1 MRSNSHQPKF
11 HRTLAFRLTLWYAVF
26 FALTS
31 CVAFFSFY
39 FLIVS
44 ILEKRTDDSLI
55 RQVDEL
61 LTISEFQDVEAVQQ
75 MVTAQAQAAGERE
88 LFIRVLYPTGL
99 VFSSSNM
106 AYWRRIKVDRQ
117 AVKELLSGMNYVFR
131 DVYLKERK
139 ESVRVIYGLTSD
151 KIILQVGQSIAA
163 DIRIL
168 EAFRKYFLGAMTLLI
183 FVAAGFGWF
192 MARRA
197 TSGLAAV
204 IGTARQISKDDL
216 DGRVPIR
223 GLGDDIDQLAYTFN
237 QMLDRIGL
245 LVSGMREMSDN
256 IAHDLKSPITHI
268 RGIAEVTLTNAQ
280 SISDYEQMAGQIIE
294 ACDRLLSMINTMLAI
309 SESEAGAGRLNYETI
324 DLAKMLEDAC
334 DLFAPLLED
343 KGIKM
348 NLSLKDSIQ
357 LNGDKPKIQRVLA
370 NLIDNAIKYTR
381 RGGYID
387 IRAEKEEGLMPQ
399 VKIMVKDSGIG
410 ISPQEIPYIFER
422 FYRCDQSRP
431 ASGAGLGLS
440 LARAFARAHGG
451 DITVESAPNDGS
463 LFILTLPLTPTRLL
477 SQKKNTHEF

>member
-1 MRSNSHQPKF
+1 MRSNSRRPKF

-26 FALTS
+26 FAVTS
-31 CVAFFSFY
+31 CLAFFSFY
-39 FLIVS
+39 FLMAS
-44 ILEKRTDDSLI
+44 ILKTRTDDGLM

-61 LTISEFQDVEAVQQ
+61 LTMSEFQDVEAVQQ

-106 AYWRRIKVDRQ
+106 AYWRRITVDRQ
-117 AVKELLSGMNYVFR
+117 AVRELLSGVNYVFR
-131 DVYLKERK
+131 DVYLRERA
-139 ESVRVIYGLTSD
+139 ERVRVIYGLTPD
-151 KIILQVGQSIAA
+151 KIILQVGQSITA
-163 DIRIL
+163 DNRIL
-168 EAFRKYFLGAMTLLI
+168 ETFRKYFLVSMTFLI

-216 DGRVPIR
+216 NGRVPLR
-223 GLGDDIDQLAYTFN
+223 GLGDEIDQLAFTFN

-256 IAHDLKSPITHI
+256 IAHDLKSPVTHI
-268 RGIAEVTLTNAQ
+268 RGIAEVTLINAQ
-280 SISDYEQMAGQIIE
+280 SISDYEQMAGQTIE

-309 SESEAGAGRLNYETI
+309 SESEAGAGRLNYEMI
-324 DLAKMLEDAC
+324 DLTKMLEDAC

-348 NLSLKDSIQ
+348 NLAIAASLE
-357 LNGDKPKIQRVLA
+357 LNGDKPKLQRVLA
-370 NLIDNAIKYTR
+370 NLIDNAIKYTN
-381 RGGYID
+381 GGGHIE
-387 IRAEKEEGLMPQ
+387 IRAEKEEGGEPQ
-399 VKIMVKDSGIG
+399 AKIMVKDSGIG
-410 ISPQEIPYIFER
+410 ISSEEIPFIFDR

-431 ASGAGLGLS
+431 TSGAGLGLS

-451 DITVESAPNDGS
+451 DILVESEPNEGS
-463 LFILTLPLTPTRLL
+463 LFLLVLPLNPMRPL
-477 SQKKNTHEF
+477 SQMKNARDA